1 MRDTSCSAGQPQG
14 KATSLGRGLLL
25 LTAVGFAAALGSF
38 AYFQSEPAHLVKA
51 PSPAD
56 APAQVAASS
65 IGSVVDALSVA
76 SVGEQVLRNVDLDQP
91 MQKVASIIGSAPAQT
106 RATAVIVGTGL
117 VAMSPLGAGL
127 MHPAVV
133 YTATKVLIPDVVKFI
148 SL

>member
-1 MRDTSCSAGQPQG
+1 MRDTSCSAEQPQG

-25 LTAVGFAAALGSF
+25 LTAVCFAAALGSF

-65 IGSVVDALSVA
+65 IGSVTAQSIA

-133 YTATKVLIPDVVKFI
+133 YTATRVLIPDVVKFV